1 MPKTEMTQQDLS
13 HKDNAR
19 LVIDFL
25 HRAMMHHALWFSE
38 VSHQLGRDQAYEV
51 LAEVTERSSQII
63 FQRLGKTLGFAVD
76 DGVPTPFSDLPEAE
90 LNALKES
97 VAVNWLANDGVW
109 FQALEK
115 NRGMHDAKRCNDS
128 CWSNFSPLEAQ
139 MIKKFLGFPE
149 HPGLEGLKQALGF
162 RLYATVNKQE
172 VVEETSN
179 SFVFRMS
186 ECRVQAARKR
196 KNMADYPC
204 KSGGMAEY
212 PTFAETIDARIRTEC
227 IACPPDEHP
236 ANWYCAWKFILE
248 EASGVS

>member
-1 MPKTEMTQQDLS
+1 MAKTQMHQQNLTHQDKS
-13 HKDNAR
+13 R

-38 VSHQLGRDQAYEV
+38 VSHQLGRDQAYAT

-63 FQRLGKTLGFAVD
+63 FQRLGKILGFAVN
-76 DGVPTPFSDLPEAE
+76 DGIPAPFTDLPEAD

-115 NRGMHDAKRCNDS
+115 NRGMYDAKRCNDS

-139 MIKKFLGFPE
+139 MIKKFLALPE
-149 HPGLEGLKQALGF
+149 QSGLEGLKQALGF
-162 RLYATVNKQE
+162 RLYAAVNQQE
-172 VVEETSN
+172 IIDETPTG
-179 SFVFRMS
+179 FVFRMKK
-186 ECRVQAARKR
+186 CRVQAARKR
-196 KNMADYPC
+196 KKMPDYPC

-227 IACPPDEHP
+227 LACPPDEHP
-236 ANWYCAWKFILE
+236 DDWYCAWKFTL
-248 EASGVS
+248 ADTP